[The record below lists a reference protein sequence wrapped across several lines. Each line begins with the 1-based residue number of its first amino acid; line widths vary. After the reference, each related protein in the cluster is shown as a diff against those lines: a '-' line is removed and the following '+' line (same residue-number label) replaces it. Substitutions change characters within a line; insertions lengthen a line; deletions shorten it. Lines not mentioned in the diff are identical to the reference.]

1 MRGEII
7 KLLDNMAGLR
17 ARSRAAAR
25 PAALRVGVSHA
36 LAQYWLIRRLPFFA
50 AAHKDISIEIIYAS
64 TEAQARAA
72 DVDAQILWLP
82 KGVARSTSIQR
93 LLFEESVFP
102 VAAPRWLPGGRPLAD
117 IATLTNLPILHKGPA
132 GQHDGAEWS
141 WTTWFER
148 LGLGSKVPEG
158 LRFDAISMSMAA
170 AIEGAGVA
178 IARSLL
184 AHDALAERRLCRVL
198 TAEWDIASTKVHVIR
213 WPAVLSG
220 DARIASF
227 NQWLADQVSAMR
239 DVG

>member
-1 MRGEII
+1 
-7 KLLDNMAGLR
+7 LR

-25 PAALRVGVSHA
+25 PAALRVGVSQA
-36 LAQYWLIRRLPFFA
+36 LAQYWLIRRLPSFV
-50 AAHKDISIEIIYAS
+50 AAHRDVLVEIIYAS

-82 KGVARSTSIQR
+82 MGVARSTSTQR

-102 VAAPRWLPGGRPLAD
+102 VAAPRWLPDGRPLAD
-117 IATLTNLPILHKGPA
+117 VAALASLPILHKGPA
-132 GQHDGAEWS
+132 GQQDGAEWS

-148 LGLGSKVPEG
+148 LGLGIKVPEG

-170 AIEGAGVA
+170 AIEGAGLA

-198 TAEWDIASTKVHVIR
+198 SSEWDIASTKVHVIR

-220 DARIASF
+220 DVRIASF
-227 NQWLADQVSAMR
+227 NQWLADHVSAMR